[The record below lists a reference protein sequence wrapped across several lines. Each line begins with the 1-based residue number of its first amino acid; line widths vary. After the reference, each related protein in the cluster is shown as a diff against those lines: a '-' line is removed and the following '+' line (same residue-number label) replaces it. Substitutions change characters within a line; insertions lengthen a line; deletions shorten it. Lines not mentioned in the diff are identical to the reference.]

1 MGLGELGGQST
12 AGTSGYV
19 PANGIEHHYL
29 EWGGADKPAL
39 VMLHGT
45 GHCAVVW
52 GYCGRRLA
60 EDFRVMAFDQR
71 GHGGTEDPGAGWT
84 FKALAEDLLA
94 ILDRLGLEGASVV
107 GHSSG
112 GLAAI
117 MADSMKPGAIGQAVL
132 AEVVIQRS
140 EGASGPDLAE
150 VAARTR
156 RKRRV
161 WESREAMF
169 EGYRRRP
176 AYRTWDDEVFGD
188 FIDGIGAVEADGKVR
203 LRCEPAVEAAF
214 YEDRAGLDMLEYLPR
229 AGARYLLLLGDYD
242 GPQAQTPDSV
252 GVRRFLEQVEGARV
266 KPMGVGTHF
275 LPMEYPEL
283 TLREIRG
290 FLKDG

>member
-1 MGLGELGGQST
+1 
-12 AGTSGYV
+12 
-19 PANGIEHHYL
+19 
-29 EWGGADKPAL
+29 
-39 VMLHGT
+39 
-45 GHCAVVW
+45 
-52 GYCGRRLA
+52 
-60 EDFRVMAFDQR
+60 MAFDQR

-161 WESREAMF
+161 LGEPGSDV
-169 EGYRRRP
+169 RRLP
-176 AYRTWDDEVFGD
+176 
-188 FIDGIGAVEADGKVR
+188 
-203 LRCEPAVEAAF
+203 EAA
-214 YEDRAGLDMLEYLPR
+214 GLPYL
-229 AGARYLLLLGDYD
+229 G
-242 GPQAQTPDSV
+242 
-252 GVRRFLEQVEGARV
+252 
-266 KPMGVGTHF
+266 
-275 LPMEYPEL
+275 
-283 TLREIRG
+283 
-290 FLKDG
+290 